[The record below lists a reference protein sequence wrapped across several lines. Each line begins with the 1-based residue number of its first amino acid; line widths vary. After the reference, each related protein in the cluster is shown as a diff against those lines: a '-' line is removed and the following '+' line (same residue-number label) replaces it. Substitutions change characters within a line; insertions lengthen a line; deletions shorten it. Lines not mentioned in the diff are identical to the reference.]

1 MLHSSE
7 DQKHAVIEQAAGLA
21 SAHAAAISSDA
32 RAIRRFVQAFYE
44 HVAPDDVVPRAASDL
59 SDAALSLWRF
69 AAERQVG
76 QPKLRV
82 LSPSGTEETWLD
94 GHSIVQIVNDDM
106 PFLVDSVTAAL
117 TGLGL
122 EVQLVIHPVL
132 SVQRD
137 GTGRLTNCGPDI
149 AGGVDE
155 SLMHVELAGDA
166 DNERRPAIIDRL
178 TGVLADVRAVVSDL
192 PTMRQLV
199 KQIADEAEH
208 VQQAAAAPEAS
219 EAAAFLNWL
228 DDGNFLFFGYR
239 EYTLGESGL
248 GVVPGSGKGLLSS
261 DDYLVFDGL
270 RALTQIPPDLQA
282 FLRSPQ
288 LTMTA
293 KATRRSPVHRAAP
306 MDTIL
311 VKKFDAAGEVT
322 GLRLLL
328 GLFTAEFLSSPAERD
343 SAAAA
348 ESPPLP
354 GALRLRSR
362 SARRQGAP
370 TRPGYVPAGR
380 AVSDRRNTVI
390 GDSARHPAFATAP
403 ARGAV
408 CFA

>member
-1 MLHSSE
+1 M
-7 DQKHAVIEQAAGLA
+7 
-21 SAHAAAISSDA
+21 
-32 RAIRRFVQAFYE
+32 
-44 HVAPDDVVPRAASDL
+44 VPRAASDL

-228 DDGNFLFFGYR
+228 DDGNFLFFGCR

-261 DDYLVFDGL
+261 DD
-270 RALTQIPPDLQA
+270 
-282 FLRSPQ
+282 
-288 LTMTA
+288 
-293 KATRRSPVHRAAP
+293 
-306 MDTIL
+306 
-311 VKKFDAAGEVT
+311 
-322 GLRLLL
+322 
-328 GLFTAEFLSSPAERD
+328 
-343 SAAAA
+343 
-348 ESPPLP
+348 LP
-354 GALRLRSR
+354 GAS
-362 SARRQGAP
+362 
-370 TRPGYVPAGR
+370 
-380 AVSDRRNTVI
+380 
-390 GDSARHPAFATAP
+390 TAC
-403 ARGAV
+403 GL
-408 CFA
+408 

>member
-7 DQKHAVIEQAAGLA
+7 DQKHAVVEQAAGLA

-155 SLMHVELAGDA
+155 LLMHIELAGDA
-166 DNERRPAIIDRL
+166 DNERRRSHYRS
-178 TGVLADVRAVVSDL
+178 ADGRAGGCTRGGHDL

-208 VQQAAAAPEAS
+208 VQRAAAAPEAS

-228 DDGNFLFFGYR
+228 DDGNFLFFGCR
-239 EYTLGESGL
+239 EYTLGKSGL

-282 FLRSPQ
+282 FLRLAATDDDRQSDPQ
-288 LTMTA
+288 VA
-293 KATRRSPVHRAAP
+293 RA
-306 MDTIL
+306 
-311 VKKFDAAGEVT
+311 
-322 GLRLLL
+322 
-328 GLFTAEFLSSPAERD
+328 SSGPD
-343 SAAAA
+343 GHD
-348 ESPPLP
+348 P
-354 GALRLRSR
+354 
-362 SARRQGAP
+362 RQEI
-370 TRPGYVPAGR
+370 R
-380 AVSDRRNTVI
+380 
-390 GDSARHPAFATAP
+390 
-403 ARGAV
+403 
-408 CFA
+408 